1 MKIGIIGSGIAGL
14 TATYLLNRAHEVEL
28 LERNDYAGGHAN
40 TVTVDAGGRELGL
53 DTGFIVYNEHTY
65 PGFTKLLRELH
76 VATKPGDMSL
86 SVRCN
91 ACRMEYS
98 SRGIGGML
106 AQRSNLARPRRWL
119 LGYDILRFY
128 RDATRALGSAA
139 HADATIDDFVRAR
152 RYGGEFVQHFLLPLA
167 SAVWSTPSH
176 NVGAF
181 PLRYFL
187 AFLVNHG
194 IIGLQPAHRWR
205 TIEGGSKRYVR
216 AMTDTFPCRVRLSTP
231 VWRVMRDCAG
241 VHVLLENGERR
252 RYDKIVLACHADEAL
267 RLLGDAD
274 GAEERALGGFSYTTN
289 RAILHTDVS
298 RLPARTAAR
307 ASWNYVTDDC
317 RGAGA
322 SLGMTYHL
330 NRLQALDEPVDY
342 CVTLNASGIR
352 PDTILKEMTYEHP
365 QYTFETLAAQEA
377 VERLQGARH
386 TYFAGAHLGY
396 GFHEDGVASG
406 ERVGREFGIT
416 L

>member
-1 MKIGIIGSGIAGL
+1 MKIGIIGAGIAGL
-14 TATYLLNRAHEVEL
+14 TAAYLLNRAHDVEL

-40 TVTVDAGGRELGL
+40 TVTIDVGGREIGL
-53 DTGFIVYNEHTY
+53 DTGFLVYNEHTY

-86 SVRCN
+86 SVRCL

-106 AQRSNLARPRRWL
+106 AQRRNIARPRRWL

-128 RDATRALGSAA
+128 RDATRALAGAA
-139 HADATIDDFVRAR
+139 YADSTIDDFVRDR
-152 RYGGEFVQHFLLPLA
+152 GYGEEFVRHFLMPLA
-167 SAVWSTPSH
+167 SCVWSTPSH
-176 NVGAF
+176 EAGAF

-194 IIGLQPAHRWR
+194 IIGLQPAHQWR
-205 TIEGGSKRYVR
+205 TIEGGSKRYVQ
-216 AMTDTFPCRVRLSTP
+216 AMTNTFPDSVRLSTP
-231 VWRVMRDCAG
+231 VRRVLRDCEG
-241 VHVLLENGERR
+241 VRVLLDNGEQC
-252 RYDKIVLACHADEAL
+252 RYDNVVFACHADEAL

-274 GAEERALGGFSYTTN
+274 AAEARALGGFSYTTN
-289 RAILHTDVS
+289 TATLHTDAS
-298 RLPARTAAR
+298 LLPARPAAR
-307 ASWNYVTDDC
+307 ASWNYTTDDC
-317 RGAGA
+317 RGGGA
-322 SLGMTYHL
+322 LGMTYHL

-342 CVTLNASGIR
+342 CVSLNAAGLR

-365 QYTFETLAAQEA
+365 RYTFETLAAQEA

-386 TYFAGAHLGY
+386 TYYAGAHLGY

-406 ERVGREFGIT
+406 ERVAREFGIS